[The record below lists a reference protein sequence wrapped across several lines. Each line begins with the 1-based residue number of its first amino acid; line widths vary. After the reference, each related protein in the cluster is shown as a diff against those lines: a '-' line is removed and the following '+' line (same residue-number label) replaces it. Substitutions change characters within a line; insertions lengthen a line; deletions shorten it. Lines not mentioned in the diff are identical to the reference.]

1 MSSSESEACSP
12 CSLSKYMG
20 GTCGSSL
27 ICPAG
32 MSAGV
37 QCVPREAMPSLLLG
51 MRAFFFGRG
60 AGTYSPVPYLITL
73 EKYFWA
79 WERAWKTERVPTCAA
94 IFFQSRW

>member
-1 MSSSESEACSP
+1 MGRPVVSAHVHVLEREELALARTDVPGVDHKDVASP
-12 CSLSKYMG
+12 LVG
-20 GTCGSSL
+20 F
-27 ICPAG
+27 AHR
-32 MSAGV
+32 
-37 QCVPREAMPSLLLG
+37 PRLPDIGLLDL
-51 MRAFFFGRG
+51 FGRG